1 MVSGACLLPL
11 IAAWLV
17 FAGGHPTHTSATEL
31 SQEPGGAVSVAV
43 RLFADDIGPAVGA
56 PPGQKPAGASLH
68 RYLSGRL
75 VLLDRSGSPVAL
87 AWDEG
92 SLDGDVLTLR
102 SRAYVSGG
110 LGGATVTNRLLT
122 ERFADQVN
130 LVRATYAGRSATLI
144 FTRGDGPKALP

>member
-1 MVSGACLLPL
+1 MSGACLLPL

-56 PPGQKPAGASLH
+56 PPGQQPAGASL
-68 RYLSGRL
+68 RGYLTGRF
-75 VLLDRSGSPVAL
+75 VLLDRSGAPVAL
-87 AWDEG
+87 AWDGG
-92 SLDGDVLTLR
+92 SLHGDVLTVR
-102 SRAYVSGG
+102 SRARVSGG
-110 LGGATVTNRLLT
+110 LKGATVTNRLLT

-130 LVRATYAGRSATLI
+130 LVRATYGGRSATLI